1 MKTTII
7 SAILL
12 IASAVSASA
21 QSYNNYDLN
30 VGEFSELRVLDG
42 INVDYTCDADSA
54 GRAFFDCPSDL
65 ASAFIFTNK
74 GGKLTIQLSEEN
86 IKTHDLPRLKVCSKY
101 LTKIENSGDS
111 TLRVLSVKESP
122 KFEAK
127 LEGNGRLIVRHIEA
141 NEVKGTMRLG
151 NGTLIIS
158 GRCDEAKLNLTGTG
172 VIQADDLIAE
182 NASVSAKGTG
192 SVGVHATKD
201 LGVFGMG
208 STSIYYKGNPT
219 IKNRSVGLKLMQMK

>member
-1 MKTTII
+1 
-7 SAILL
+7 
-12 IASAVSASA
+12 
-21 QSYNNYDLN
+21 
-30 VGEFSELRVLDG
+30 
-42 INVDYTCDADSA
+42 
-54 GRAFFDCPSDL
+54 
-65 ASAFIFTNK
+65 
-74 GGKLTIQLSEEN
+74 
-86 IKTHDLPRLKVCSKY
+86 
-101 LTKIENSGDS
+101 
-111 TLRVLSVKESP
+111 
-122 KFEAK
+122 
-127 LEGNGRLIVRHIEA
+127 
-141 NEVKGTMRLG
+141 MRLG